1 MPMSEKI
8 GFMGM
13 WRMGEIVARNRP
25 GHKLN
30 PLLQFV

>member
-13 WRMGEIVARNRP
+13 WRTSEIVPLNRA

-30 PLLQFV
+30 PVLQFV